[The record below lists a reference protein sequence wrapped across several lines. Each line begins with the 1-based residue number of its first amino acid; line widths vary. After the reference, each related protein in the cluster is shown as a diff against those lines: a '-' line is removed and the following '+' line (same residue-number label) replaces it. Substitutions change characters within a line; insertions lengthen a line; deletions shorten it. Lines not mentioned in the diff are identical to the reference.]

1 MSQKK
6 SHEVDAWLARPD
18 AGVRT
23 VLIYGPDRGL
33 VSERAATFAK
43 GTRLPLDDAFAV
55 IRYDASDLEQDPGR
69 LLDEARMVP
78 MFGGERL
85 IWVRNA
91 GTHKGFSEAVKELL
105 AMPSRDAIILIEA
118 GDLKKAA
125 PLRDSVE
132 RADSGMA
139 LPCYVDEERSV
150 DAVIDAEL
158 SRAGKS
164 IAMDARHALRRRLGG
179 DRLATR
185 GEIEKLVLYC
195 GDRAQVELVD
205 VVASSGDVSA
215 STVDQ
220 AIDAALAGSLVE
232 LDRSLAKS
240 LEAGAHA
247 QTILGA
253 AMRQFQALELMRRNV
268 DIGGA
273 QPAAAVAGARPP
285 VFFGRRKLV
294 ETAVSRWSGASIA
307 RALERLQ
314 AGILATRRRPELSD
328 AIVRDALVAIAA
340 ESLRSGRRN
349 R

>member
-6 SHEVDAWLARPD
+6 SHEVDAWLTRSD
-18 AGVRT
+18 AGIRT

-33 VSERAATFAK
+33 VSERAAQFAK
-43 GTRLPLDDAFAV
+43 STGLALDDAFAV
-55 IRYDASDLEQDPGR
+55 IRYDASDIEHDPGR

-85 IWVRNA
+85 LWVRNA
-91 GTHKGFSEAVKELL
+91 GAHKGFADAVKELL
-105 AMPSRDAIILIEA
+105 ANPSRDAVLLIEA

-125 PLRDSVE
+125 PLRDAVE

-158 SRAGKS
+158 IRAGKS
-164 IAMDARHALRRRLGG
+164 IALDARHALRRRLGG

-195 GDRAQVELVD
+195 GDKPQIELDD

-220 AIDAALAGSLVE
+220 AIDAALAGSLAE
-232 LDRSLAKS
+232 LDRSLQRS
-240 LEAGAHA
+240 IEAGAHA

-253 AMRQFQALELMRRNV
+253 AMRQFQALETMRRNV
-268 DIGGA
+268 DFGGA

-294 ETAVSRWSGASIA
+294 ETVLSRWSGASIA

-314 AGILATRRRPELSD
+314 TGILATRRRPELSA

-340 ESLRSGRRN
+340 ESVRAAKRGR
-349 R
+349 

>member
-195 GDRAQVELVD
+195 GDRAQVELDD

-220 AIDAALAGSLVE
+220 AIDA
-232 LDRSLAKS
+232 
-240 LEAGAHA
+240 
-247 QTILGA
+247 A

-328 AIVRDALVAIAA
+328 AIVRDARVAIAA